1 MNFKIYYLFLVLIQ
15 LSYHNAKTTLV
26 QKTLMHNI
34 KTQLELY
41 MKYLNKI
48 KESKL
53 ETADNVMKT
62 KLKSQLVKELLM
74 EKEKYAS
81 EIIKIQKLIEDTI
94 LNQAKPQIKQKNYK
108 INSRIP
114 FKWG

>member
-41 MKYLNKI
+41 MKYL
-48 KESKL
+48 
-53 ETADNVMKT
+53 T

-74 EKEKYAS
+74 EKEEYAS